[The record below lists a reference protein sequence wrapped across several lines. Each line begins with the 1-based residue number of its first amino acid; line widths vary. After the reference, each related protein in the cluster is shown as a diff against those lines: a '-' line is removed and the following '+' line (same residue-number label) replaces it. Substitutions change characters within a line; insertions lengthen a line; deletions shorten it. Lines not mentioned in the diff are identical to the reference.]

1 MKKIEIWIG
10 GKKLCETEEN
20 NQAIKELEKIVR
32 KAGYTIKEIEEKEK
46 IIKMI

>member
-10 GKKLCETEEN
+10 GRKLCETEEN
-20 NQAIKELEKIVR
+20 NQAIQELERITR
-32 KAGYTIKEIEEKEK
+32 KAGYTIKEKEENEK

>member
-10 GKKLCETEEN
+10 GKKLCETANQKAIEN
-20 NQAIKELEKIVR
+20 FEQIVR

>member
-20 NQAIKELEKIVR
+20 NQAIENFEQIVR
-32 KAGYTIKEIEEKEK
+32 KAGYTIEEKVYNKK